1 MSWHITFSK
10 NLQVIRKYH
19 GLTQRDLGRALGG
32 ILKTTI
38 CGWETAIRR
47 PMMKHLWE
55 IHIFTGLPWEY
66 IMGEKELSLSW
77 YIAFKENG
85 DEDPAL
91 PKAPAIKPYPAAPI
105 HRGKGA

>member
-66 IMGEKELSLSW
+66 IMGEKELTTEA
-77 YIAFKENG
+77 YRQFRV
-85 DEDPAL
+85 DR
-91 PKAPAIKPYPAAPI
+91 Y
-105 HRGKGA
+105 RGLRS